1 MATSDKEST
10 RTPQEYEVLSGG
22 GAESAELAKQGLTRR
37 QLLRGAVGLTA
48 GLIGIESLG
57 AGLVMIYPTIVGKFG
72 SKITLQ
78 TKDKYPAAKPAD
90 FTINNGKG
98 VFYEAEA
105 LSYICHLSAD
115 TPWLL
120 HGQELQNIL
129 DAEWIVKDPT
139 DGTYWIAIY
148 QRCVHL
154 GCKFN
159 FRDDCYSF
167 KCPCHGSHYNCD
179 GEYLSGPAPRSNDRF
194 LIDISGKNIVVDT
207 GKLNQSV
214 QHPSPTTLLLT
225 ELASQLPC
233 NT

>member
-1 MATSDKEST
+1 MATSDKESA

-22 GAESAELAKQGLTRR
+22 GAESAEIARQGLSRR
-37 QLLRGAVGLTA
+37 QLLRGVVGVTA
-48 GLIGIESLG
+48 GLIGIESVG
-57 AGLVMIYPTIVGKFG
+57 AGIVMIYPTLIGKFG

-78 TKDKYPAAKPAD
+78 PKSKYPAALPKD
-90 FTINNGKG
+90 FDIENGIG
-98 VFYEAEA
+98 VVYESTA

-120 HGQELQNIL
+120 QGQDLQNVL
-129 DAEWIVKDPT
+129 DSENIVKDT

-159 FRDDCYSF
+159 FRTDCRSF

-179 GEYLSGPAPRSNDRF
+179 GEWLSGPAPRSNDRF
-194 LIDISGKNIVVDT
+194 AIDVSGKNVIVDT
-207 GKLNQSV
+207 GKLNNHV
-214 QHPSPTTLLLT
+214 QHPSPTTLLLA
-225 ELASQLPC
+225 ELPIQIPC

>member
-1 MATSDKEST
+1 MAANDQESV

-22 GAESAELAKQGLTRR
+22 GAESAEIARQGFSRR

-57 AGLVMIYPTIVGKFG
+57 AGIVMIYPTLVGKFG

-78 TKDKYPAAKPAD
+78 AKDKYVAALPKD
-90 FTINNGKG
+90 FDIENGKG
-98 VFYEAEA
+98 VFYEYDA
-105 LSYICHLSAD
+105 LSYIVHLAAD
-115 TPWLL
+115 TPWQL

-129 DAEWIVKDPT
+129 DAEWIVRDPT
-139 DGTYWIAIY
+139 DGTYWAAIY

-159 FRDDCYSF
+159 FRTDCRSF
-167 KCPCHGSHYNCD
+167 KCPCHGSHYNND
-179 GEYLSGPAPRSNDRF
+179 GEWLSGPAPRSADRF
-194 LIDISGKNIVVDT
+194 EINISGKHIMVDT
-207 GKLNQSV
+207 GKLNQHV
-214 QHPSPTTLLLT
+214 QHPDATTLLLA
-225 ELASQLPC
+225 ELPIQSLC